1 MNINLTLIGQSI
13 TFLIFVWFCMKFV
26 WPPIMNALTER
37 KQKIADD
44 LAAGEKGKRE
54 LELSKKRAAETMHK
68 AKDRA
73 ADIVSHAEKRAG
85 EVADEG
91 KIKAKEEAD
100 HILINARNEIEQEVN
115 HAREELRKAVAALA
129 ISGAGKILEKEIDEK
144 AHAQLVDD
152 LVKQL

>member
-54 LELSKKRAAETMHK
+54 LELSKKRAVETMHK

-73 ADIVSHAEKRAG
+73 AEIVSHAEKRAG